1 MIEQIGILPIIIMWL
16 TITIAY
22 IIFGITGFG
31 TALVASPILA
41 FFIPVNKIVPLLA
54 LLDCFA
60 AITNVLRDRVDA
72 DKNELKR
79 LVPLM
84 IIGSLVGAA
93 ILFYTR
99 PDILLPILGVFV
111 VCYAVYNLS
120 GVKPQATYTQQAVFP
135 FGFIGGIFSALF
147 GSGGFI
153 YAIYL
158 AGRIKD
164 KNTIRV
170 TQSTLIGLSTFTRV
184 IIFLIAGI
192 YLELYFLKMVLLLIP
207 GMLLGVFVGRHI
219 TLKLSRE
226 QFLKIINVVILFSGI
241 SLLINYL
248 IKL

>member
-1 MIEQIGILPIIIMWL
+1 MIEQFGILPIIIIWL
-16 TITIAY
+16 TITTAY

-41 FFIPVNKIVPLLA
+41 FFIPINKIVPLLA

-60 AITNVLRDRVDA
+60 AITNVLRDRLQA
-72 DKNELKR
+72 DKAELKR
-79 LVPLM
+79 LIPLM
-84 IIGSLVGAA
+84 IIGSLVGAS

-99 PDILLPILGVFV
+99 PDILIPILGVFV
-111 VCYAVYNLS
+111 ICYALYNLV
-120 GVKPQATYTQQAVFP
+120 GIKPQSTYSAKAVVP
-135 FGFIGGIFSALF
+135 FGIIGGIFSALF

-158 AGRIKD
+158 SGRIKD

-170 TQSTLIGLSTFTRV
+170 TQSTLIGLSTFTRI

-192 YLELYFLKMVLLLIP
+192 YLDTYFIGVVLLLIP
-207 GMLLGVFVGRHI
+207 SMLLGVFIGRHI
-219 TLKLSRE
+219 TLKLSKE
-226 QFLKIINVVILFSGI
+226 QFLIIINIVILLSGL

-248 IKL
+248 IKI